1 MNLFGG
7 LQALSNFGTGY
18 FQGQQT
24 DTQNTA
30 INKMNQLAI
39 QDAQLKQDQ
48 EKLTMKQQQLLS
60 DKAMEVFNPMG
71 PPAGQAPPEGQ
82 QVPPA
87 SLPGTNIPLA
97 QTDQATQVDP
107 SEKMTELA
115 NFAASKGDLTHA
127 NELWTNAA
135 NLKNA
140 QFEQQ
145 QKAAAIKVAE
155 IKRQQLHYGL
165 AAQYAGSVEDTPEGF
180 SKWKMAMLSDPTA
193 SPEER
198 QNIANMPYHP
208 GILDKIRE
216 AGMTASQ
223 QASQQIKEQELAE
236 RKRVNDLQEAHRQR
250 QDLERAAHDRAL
262 EQSKATKTKVG
273 AAARAPTETELDNVT
288 QVVKDNMP
296 DANVDSPEFDQARR
310 SIAAR
315 AAQIVQ
321 GNRAVTFPQA
331 AAMAAHE
338 AKKNGEFATITTPDT
353 HAKIFGHNIPFT
365 GSSPETKSAFK
376 EKGAIPDEAIPFT
389 GQAKSE
395 LVSGKFYKTGNGIMQ
410 WTGTGWKPQS

>member
-18 FQGQQT
+18 LQGQQI

-30 INKMNQLAI
+30 LNKMNQLAI
-39 QDAQLKQDQ
+39 QDAQLRQEQ
-48 EKLTMKQQQLLS
+48 EKLNMKQQQLLS

-71 PPAGQAPPEGQ
+71 PPAGQATPEGQ
-82 QVPPA
+82 PVPPA
-87 SLPGTNIPLA
+87 SLPGTDAPLA

-107 SEKMTELA
+107 SAKMTELA
-115 NFAASKGDLTHA
+115 NFAASKGDLVHA

-135 NLKNA
+135 NLRNA
-140 QFEQQ
+140 QFEQE
-145 QKAAAIKVAE
+145 QKAAAVKVAE

-165 AAQYAGSVEDTPEGF
+165 AAQYASSVEDTPEGF
-180 SKWKMAMLSDPTA
+180 GRWKMAMLSDPTS
-193 SPEER
+193 SPEEK
-198 QNIANMPYHP
+198 QNISNMPYHP

-223 QASQQIKEQELAE
+223 RATQQLKEQELTE
-236 RKRVNDLQEAHRQR
+236 RKRVNDLEEMHRQR
-250 QDLERAAHDRAL
+250 QDNERAVHNRAM
-262 EQSKATKTKVG
+262 EEREHTQAKVG
-273 AAARAPTETELDNVT
+273 AAARAPTETQLDNVT
-288 QVVKDNMP
+288 KVVKDNMP
-296 DANVDSPEFDQARR
+296 DADVNSPEFDQARR

-331 AAMAAHE
+331 AAMAAQE
-338 AKKNGEFATITTPDT
+338 AKKNGEFTIITTPDT

-365 GSSPETKSAFK
+365 GSSPEEKASFK
-376 EKGAIPDEAIPFT
+376 ERGAIPDEAIPFT
-389 GQAKSE
+389 GQPKSD
-395 LVSGKFYKTGNGIMQ
+395 LVPGKFYKTGSGVMQ